1 MQGACSFIRIWV
13 WPRAQLLLAF
23 FACLQIHGASSIL
36 PGHVEATGNNED
48 GRATPPIFDDVIAIA
63 AGAEHSLAL
72 RANGTVVAWG
82 SNTRGESTVPPGL
95 ANVVAIAAGL
105 HSVALKSDGTVVVWG
120 DSRPEV

>member
-1 MQGACSFIRIWV
+1 MA
-13 WPRAQLLLAF
+13 PRAIFLAIL
-23 FACLQIHGASSIL
+23 ACLQIQGATSAI

-48 GRATPPIFDDVIAIA
+48 GRATPPMLDDVIAIA

-95 ANVVAIAAGL
+95 ANVVGIAAGL
-105 HSVALKSDGTVVVWG
+105 HRVAVKSGGRSGERRV
-120 DSRPEV
+120 